1 MLAPNHRTIPS
12 VQFRQMHGALAFVFS
27 VFVGGFAFLVSGLL
41 SASKM
46 NSEQGILRVSAA
58 GLAFAAFFL
67 FARQPVKIS
76 IRDNIVYC
84 RKLFTKKFDLG
95 NFQDVR
101 IMSFQGDEPSESG
114 LQLVRDRLHPNSQ
127 LDSDGFI
134 CVGPPDALE
143 RARKL
148 IKVQIE
154 KQSKLTVGLNR

>member
-95 NFQDVR
+95 NFAHKP
-101 IMSFQGDEPSESG
+101 SFWAFATSTRG
-114 LQLVRDRLHPNSQ
+114 LSFGNSTWLVGTMLNIILFCVCRPGALVACLVFKDHLRLLLSQ
-127 LDSDGFI
+127 AHNKHS
-134 CVGPPDALE
+134 
-143 RARKL
+143 
-148 IKVQIE
+148 
-154 KQSKLTVGLNR
+154 